1 MSDELIERE
10 QEVVK
15 KGGRAIARQRAVTY
29 PDAASD
35 MFAAAAYR
43 ALRPGDVVR
52 AGLRVIPDA
61 GIWVTPS
68 EAIEECREAAKEEM
82 RARCL
87 AIIKEAD
94 LSLQGSYPGAEE
106 TNREGLMDAIQALEV
121 N

>member
-1 MSDELIERE
+1 MTDELIERE
-10 QEVVK
+10 REVVE
-15 KGGRAIARQRAVTY
+15 RIQ
-29 PDAASD
+29 AATG
-35 MFAAAAYR
+35 YTPNLIR
-43 ALRPGDVVR
+43 LLLKELRPDDVVR

-68 EAIEECREAAKEEM
+68 EAIEECREAAKVVARQAAEEM